1 MREIHG
7 VQHRGWI
14 KVQIV
19 LEAETRKPVAFEI
32 TDERITDQKMVGS
45 LLKDVK
51 PKDALMDAAYDFKS
65 FSPIVSSSKELSDLI
80 GYR

>member
-1 MREIHG
+1 
-7 VQHRGWI
+7 
-14 KVQIV
+14 
-19 LEAETRKPVAFEI
+19 
-32 TDERITDQKMVGS
+32 MVGS